1 MCRSLT
7 SSIVYGYV
15 LIALSQLM
23 HTHEIRDAQSGD
35 LEYTHVLGRV
45 K

>member
-1 MCRSLT
+1 MCGFLIIR
-7 SSIVYGYV
+7 IYGCI

-23 HTHEIRDAQSGD
+23 HTHEIRDPQSGD